1 MMEKNCFLDTQGRPM
16 TQGLFLEPAYGDV
29 AIFTLKDEDH
39 THKGKTYISLKKRY
53 LEMEDVTE
61 YEFVKEWLYSWKQ
74 WLKMCDNSMLAPHIQ
89 EWRDEL
95 EYKVRSRAARKM
107 LEQAEAGNYQA
118 TKWILDRGWSTR
130 GAGRPSKAEKVQ
142 HLAVEERIKDEYS
155 DDIQRL
161 VRVK

>member
-1 MMEKNCFLDTQGRPM
+1 MDKSKLLDSQGRPL
-16 TQGLFLEPAYGDV
+16 TQGLFLEPLYGDLAV
-29 AIFTLKDEDH
+29 YTLKDQDH
-39 THKGKTYISLKKRY
+39 EHNGKIYISLKQRY

-61 YEFVKEWLYSWKQ
+61 YDFVKAWLYSWKQ
-74 WLKMCDNSMLAPHIQ
+74 WQKICDNNILGPHVQ

-95 EYKVRSRAARKM
+95 EYKVRSRAAKKM
-107 LEQAEAGNYQA
+107 LEQAEAGSYQA

-130 GAGRPSKAEKVQ
+130 GAGRPSKAEKTK
-142 HLAVEERIKDEYS
+142 HLAIDEKIRDEYS